1 MGTALAAA
9 EVNEVMLFARGAAA
23 LAAAAAAMERRWAT
37 ISAGD
42 RDLSCLLSSCFN
54 FSSACIRLQV
64 STAAKEGIPSVRQW
78 HSQCSKTLD
87 AKGQNAFLHSDPA
100 MQY

>member
-23 LAAAAAAMERRWAT
+23 LAAAAAAMDRRWAT

-42 RDLSCLLSSCFN
+42 RNLSRLLSSCFS
-54 FSSACIRLQV
+54 FSSACIRVQI
-64 STAAKEGIPSVRQW
+64 STAAKAVPSGEKW
-78 HSQCSKTLD
+78 HSQCRKTLA
-87 AKGQNAFLHSDPA
+87 AKEQNAFLHSDPT
-100 MQY
+100 MQH